1 VLGMVYAGELPLRV
15 ALAVSIL
22 ILLLLIVYPIVLL
35 ITLGSAQLASA
46 LSVGSFIEAIEVTV
60 IMSTLS
66 ALVAIVMGTPL
77 AYLLARYEF
86 RFKQILDSIIDIPI
100 MVPHII
106 VGIMIVLA
114 FASRYNIIFN
124 TLNLVAHKLMLI
136 DAALSRYGL
145 LHALLSPVVNALV
158 NLLTGITGI
167 RFVNTLW
174 GAVAAVAFLSSTYYI
189 RVVEAAI
196 SMVNPEMEIVARTLG
211 ASPSRVFVSIT
222 LPKVWKAMANGA
234 LLSWARSVSEAGAL
248 FIVAYSI
255 YFNGNYI
262 YPASVYIYESYVGVG
277 LANAVKYSAA
287 LLIIVLIIFVA
298 YRVAL
303 GIRRGG

>member
-46 LSVGSFIEAIEVTV
+46 LSVSSFIEAIEVTV

-124 TLNLVAHKLMLI
+124 TLNLIAHKLMLI

-211 ASPSRVFVSIT
+211 ASPSRVFISIT

-303 GIRRGG
+303 GIKRGG

>member
-1 VLGMVYAGELPLRV
+1 MVYAGELPLRV

-124 TLNLVAHKLMLI
+124 TLNLVAHKLMLV

-303 GIRRGG
+303 GIKRGG

>member
-1 VLGMVYAGELPLRV
+1 MVYAGELPLRV

-46 LSVGSFIEAIEVTV
+46 LSVGSFIDAIEVTV

-145 LHALLSPVVNALV
+145 LHALLSPVLNALV

-211 ASPSRVFVSIT
+211 ASPSRVFISIT

>member
-46 LSVGSFIEAIEVTV
+46 LSVGSFIDAIEVTV

-124 TLNLVAHKLMLI
+124 ILNLVAHKLMLI

-211 ASPSRVFVSIT
+211 ASPSRVFISIT

-303 GIRRGG
+303 GIKRGG

>member
-1 VLGMVYAGELPLRV
+1 MLGMVYAGELPLRV

-46 LSVGSFIEAIEVTV
+46 LSVGSFIDAIEVTV

-124 TLNLVAHKLMLI
+124 TLNLIARKLMLI
-136 DAALSRYGL
+136 DTALSRYGL

-211 ASPSRVFVSIT
+211 ASPSRVFISIT

-303 GIRRGG
+303 GIKRGG

>member
-1 VLGMVYAGELPLRV
+1 MLGMVYAGELPLRV

>member
-1 VLGMVYAGELPLRV
+1 MVYAGELPLRV

-46 LSVGSFIEAIEVTV
+46 LSVGSFIDAIEVTV

-303 GIRRGG
+303 GIKRGG

>member
-1 VLGMVYAGELPLRV
+1 MLGMVYAGELPLRV

-46 LSVGSFIEAIEVTV
+46 LSVGSFIDAIEVTV

-145 LHALLSPVVNALV
+145 LHALLSPVLNALV

>member
-46 LSVGSFIEAIEVTV
+46 LSVGSFIDAIEVTV

-211 ASPSRVFVSIT
+211 ASPSRVFISIT

-303 GIRRGG
+303 GIKRGG

>member
-1 VLGMVYAGELPLRV
+1 MVYAGELPLRV

-46 LSVGSFIEAIEVTV
+46 LSVGSFIDAIEVTV

-211 ASPSRVFVSIT
+211 ASPSRVFISIT

-303 GIRRGG
+303 GIKRGG

>member
-46 LSVGSFIEAIEVTV
+46 LSVSSFIDAIEVTV

-211 ASPSRVFVSIT
+211 ASPSRVFISIT

-303 GIRRGG
+303 GIKRGG

>member
-1 VLGMVYAGELPLRV
+1 MLGMVYAGELPLRV

-46 LSVGSFIEAIEVTV
+46 LSVGSFIDAIEVTV

-124 TLNLVAHKLMLI
+124 ILNLVAHKLMLI

-211 ASPSRVFVSIT
+211 ASPSRVFISIT

-303 GIRRGG
+303 GIKRGG

>member
-46 LSVGSFIEAIEVTV
+46 LSVGSFIDAIEVTV

-124 TLNLVAHKLMLI
+124 ILNLVAHKLMLI

-145 LHALLSPVVNALV
+145 LHALLSPVLNALV

-211 ASPSRVFVSIT
+211 ASPSRVFISIT

-303 GIRRGG
+303 GIKRGG

>member
-1 VLGMVYAGELPLRV
+1 MVYAGELPLRV

-46 LSVGSFIEAIEVTV
+46 LSVGSFIDAIEVTV

-124 TLNLVAHKLMLI
+124 ALNLIAHKLMLI

-303 GIRRGG
+303 GIKRGG

>member
-46 LSVGSFIEAIEVTV
+46 LSVGSFIKAIEVTV

-145 LHALLSPVVNALV
+145 LHALLSPVLNALV

>member
-1 VLGMVYAGELPLRV
+1 MVYAGELPLRV

-46 LSVGSFIEAIEVTV
+46 LSVGSFIDAIEVTV

-145 LHALLSPVVNALV
+145 LHALLSPVLNALV

>member
-46 LSVGSFIEAIEVTV
+46 LSVGSFIDAIEVTV

-124 TLNLVAHKLMLI
+124 TLNLIAHKLMLI

-145 LHALLSPVVNALV
+145 LHALLSPVLNALV

-211 ASPSRVFVSIT
+211 ASPSRVFISIT

-303 GIRRGG
+303 GIKRGG

>member
-1 VLGMVYAGELPLRV
+1 MVYAGELPLRV

-46 LSVGSFIEAIEVTV
+46 LSVGSFIDAIEVTV

-124 TLNLVAHKLMLI
+124 ALNLIAHKLMLI

-211 ASPSRVFVSIT
+211 ASPSRVFISIT

>member
-46 LSVGSFIEAIEVTV
+46 LSVGSFIDAIEVTV

-145 LHALLSPVVNALV
+145 LHALLSPVLNALV

-211 ASPSRVFVSIT
+211 ASPSRVFISIT

>member
-1 VLGMVYAGELPLRV
+1 MLGMVYAGELPLRV

-46 LSVGSFIEAIEVTV
+46 LSVGSFIDAIEVTV

-124 TLNLVAHKLMLI
+124 ILNLVAHKLMLI

-145 LHALLSPVVNALV
+145 LHALLSPVLNALV

-211 ASPSRVFVSIT
+211 ASPSRVFISIT

-303 GIRRGG
+303 GIKRGG

>member
-1 VLGMVYAGELPLRV
+1 MLGMVYAGELPLRV

-46 LSVGSFIEAIEVTV
+46 LSVGSFIDAIEVTV

-145 LHALLSPVVNALV
+145 LHALLSPVLNALV

-211 ASPSRVFVSIT
+211 ASPSRVFISIT

-303 GIRRGG
+303 GIKRGG

>member
-1 VLGMVYAGELPLRV
+1 MVYAGELPLRV

-46 LSVGSFIEAIEVTV
+46 LSVGSFIDAIEVTV

-124 TLNLVAHKLMLI
+124 TLNLIAHKLMLI

-145 LHALLSPVVNALV
+145 LHALLSPVLNALV

>member
-1 VLGMVYAGELPLRV
+1 MLGMVYAGELPLRV

-46 LSVGSFIEAIEVTV
+46 LSVGSFIDAIEVTV

-124 TLNLVAHKLMLI
+124 TLNLIAHKLMLI

-145 LHALLSPVVNALV
+145 LHALLSPVLNALV

-211 ASPSRVFVSIT
+211 ASPSRVFISIT

-303 GIRRGG
+303 GIKRGG

>member
-1 VLGMVYAGELPLRV
+1 MVYAGELPLRV

-46 LSVGSFIEAIEVTV
+46 LSVGSFIDAIEVTV

-234 LLSWARSVSEAGAL
+234 LLSWARSYLRLGP
-248 FIVAYSI
+248 YS
-255 YFNGNYI
+255 
-262 YPASVYIYESYVGVG
+262 
-277 LANAVKYSAA
+277 
-287 LLIIVLIIFVA
+287 
-298 YRVAL
+298 
-303 GIRRGG
+303 

>member
-1 VLGMVYAGELPLRV
+1 MVYAGELPLRV

>member
-1 VLGMVYAGELPLRV
+1 MVYAGELPLRV

-46 LSVGSFIEAIEVTV
+46 LSVGSFIDAIEVTV

-211 ASPSRVFVSIT
+211 ASPSRVFISIT

>member
-1 VLGMVYAGELPLRV
+1 MVYAGELPLRV

-46 LSVGSFIEAIEVTV
+46 LSVGSFIDAIEVTV

-124 TLNLVAHKLMLI
+124 TLNLIAHKLMLI

-211 ASPSRVFVSIT
+211 ASPSRVFISIT

>member
-1 VLGMVYAGELPLRV
+1 MVYAGELPLRV

-46 LSVGSFIEAIEVTV
+46 LSVSSFIEAIEVTV

-303 GIRRGG
+303 GIKRGG

>member
-1 VLGMVYAGELPLRV
+1 MVYAGELPLRV

-46 LSVGSFIEAIEVTV
+46 LSVGSFIDAIEVTV

-145 LHALLSPVVNALV
+145 LHALLSPVLNALV

-211 ASPSRVFVSIT
+211 ASPSRVFISIT

-303 GIRRGG
+303 GIKRGG

>member
-1 VLGMVYAGELPLRV
+1 VLGMVYVGELPLRV

-46 LSVGSFIEAIEVTV
+46 LSVGSFIDAIEVTV

-124 TLNLVAHKLMLI
+124 TLNLIAHKLMLI

-211 ASPSRVFVSIT
+211 ASPSRVFISIT

-303 GIRRGG
+303 GIKRGG

>member
-1 VLGMVYAGELPLRV
+1 MLGMVYAGELPLRV

-46 LSVGSFIEAIEVTV
+46 LSVGSFIDAIEVTV

-303 GIRRGG
+303 GIKRGG

>member
-46 LSVGSFIEAIEVTV
+46 LSVGSFIDAIEVTV

-211 ASPSRVFVSIT
+211 ASPSRVFISIT

>member
-1 VLGMVYAGELPLRV
+1 MVYAGELPLRV

-46 LSVGSFIEAIEVTV
+46 LSVGSFIDAIEVTV

-124 TLNLVAHKLMLI
+124 TLNLIAHKLMLI

-145 LHALLSPVVNALV
+145 LHALLSPVLNALV

-211 ASPSRVFVSIT
+211 ASPSRVFISIT

-303 GIRRGG
+303 GIKRGG

>member
-1 VLGMVYAGELPLRV
+1 MVYAGELPLRV

-46 LSVGSFIEAIEVTV
+46 LSVSSFIEAIEVTV

-211 ASPSRVFVSIT
+211 ASPSRVFISIT

-303 GIRRGG
+303 GIKRGG

>member
-1 VLGMVYAGELPLRV
+1 MLGMVYAGELPLRV

-46 LSVGSFIEAIEVTV
+46 LSVGSFIDAIEVTV

-124 TLNLVAHKLMLI
+124 TLNLIAHKLMLI

-145 LHALLSPVVNALV
+145 LHALLSPVLNALV

-211 ASPSRVFVSIT
+211 ASPSRVFISIT

>member
-1 VLGMVYAGELPLRV
+1 MVYVGELPLRV

-46 LSVGSFIEAIEVTV
+46 LSVGSFIDAIEVTV

-124 TLNLVAHKLMLI
+124 TLNLIAHKLMLI

-211 ASPSRVFVSIT
+211 ASPSRVFISIT

-303 GIRRGG
+303 GIKRGG

>member
-1 VLGMVYAGELPLRV
+1 MLGMVYAGELPLRV

-46 LSVGSFIEAIEVTV
+46 LSVGSFIDAIEVTV

-124 TLNLVAHKLMLI
+124 TLNLIAHKLMLI

-211 ASPSRVFVSIT
+211 ASPSRVFISIT

>member
-1 VLGMVYAGELPLRV
+1 MLGMVYAGELPLRV

-46 LSVGSFIEAIEVTV
+46 LSVGSFIDAIEVTV

-145 LHALLSPVVNALV
+145 LHVLLSPVVNALV

-303 GIRRGG
+303 GIKRGG